1 VKQYS
6 SPFFVSSLELKYN
19 GLGELASLFYTNNR
33 LRNLASMMVL
43 FVIDEIMMS
52 RKDVLYSVLFG
63 RAEID
68 VYAADLVALS
78 YK

>member
-1 VKQYS
+1 
-6 SPFFVSSLELKYN
+6 
-19 GLGELASLFYTNNR
+19 
-33 LRNLASMMVL
+33 MMVL